1 MEDNSSEP
9 ASKFSFGGWLLGGM
23 VAYGMF
29 GQLAAVLASAG
40 LGVSSR
46 LVTVPSRALLLG
58 MALASLIVLLFR
70 PGRAVLSS
78 ALIAYGLFWL
88 AFGSRILME
97 AATRVDVVVETGR
110 FTLQFIVTMTL
121 GGVLIPSLAVIL
133 NGCWEKHRFIRNT
146 SFFLAL
152 GSGITT
158 VIFYG
163 NRFTNFENRMSAGD
177 TEGGVQTINSI
188 PIGYLGASLVIFAAY
203 YVVCLRQRGFWR
215 WIPTIVAGGLGLFL
229 LVGSASRGPILG
241 AAVTLLFF
249 FAAQARRLDFRGVS
263 FLLVGGIVGVTGL
276 VMLAQFTG
284 SAVINRIMGI
294 GYAVA
299 TNSEGA
305 ARVNLYEMAAEEI
318 AASPIVGSSLT
329 LRADDGTD
337 MYPHN
342 LFIES
347 MLATGLAGTI
357 PLTYVLFYAFKCA
370 WTILL
375 NRAELG
381 WVSLLFMLY
390 FMYQMVGGAIYSSGQ
405 FWIGT
410 ATVISCGTWIR
421 RNNYELPD

>member
-1 MEDNSSEP
+1 M
-9 ASKFSFGGWLLGGM
+9 
-23 VAYGMF
+23 AYGLF
-29 GQLAAVLASAG
+29 GQLAAVLVSAG
-40 LGVSSR
+40 LGVNSR

-58 MALASLIVLLFR
+58 MSLASLIVLLFR

-78 ALIAYGLFWL
+78 ALIGYGLFWV

-146 SFFLAL
+146 SFYLAL

-158 VIFYG
+158 AIFYG
-163 NRFTNFENRMSAGD
+163 NRFTNFENRMSAGA

-203 YVVCLRQRGFWR
+203 FVICLRQRGIWR
-215 WIPTIVAGGLGLFL
+215 WIPTIVAGALGLFL
-229 LVGSASRGPILG
+229 MVGSASRGPIVC
-241 AAVTLLFF
+241 AAATMMFF
-249 FAAQARRLDFRGVS
+249 FAAQARRFDLRGLS
-263 FLLVGGIVGVTGL
+263 FLLFGGTFGVIAL
-276 VMLAQFTG
+276 VILAQFTG
-284 SAVINRIMGI
+284 SAVIERLWGI

-318 AASPIVGSSLT
+318 AGSPLVGSSLT
-329 LRADDGTD
+329 LRDDDGTD

-357 PLTYVLFYAFKCA
+357 PLIYVLFYAFKSA

-375 NRAELG
+375 NSTELG
-381 WVSLLFMLY
+381 WVALMFVLY
-390 FMYQMVGGAIYSSGQ
+390 FMYQMFGGAIYSSGQ
-405 FWIGT
+405 FWVAT
-410 ATVISCGTWIR
+410 AAVVSCGVWIR
-421 RNNYELPD
+421 RNDFVLPE